1 MIPLSSVQF
10 SHSVMFD
17 SVAAPWIAAH
27 QASLFIINSWSF
39 LKLISIKLMM
49 PSNHLVLCCP
59 LLLLPSIFPKVK
71 IFPQS
76 QSLPSGR
83 LNKPLILIY

>member
-10 SHSVMFD
+10 NHSVMSD
-17 SVAAPWIAAH
+17 SVAAPWIAAQ
-27 QASLFIINSWSF
+27 QASLLIINSWSF
-39 LKLISIKLMM
+39 LKLMSLKLMM

-59 LLLLPSIFPKVK
+59 LLLLTSIFPKVK

-83 LNKPLILIY
+83 LHKPLILIY